1 MIKVFK
7 STETKF
13 DKNGLQVLDK
23 YIIDP
28 VVSEEVNGIFQLD
41 FSIPIKKSK
50 HIEKENIVVAPT
62 PKFDNQAF
70 RISQIRKSNG
80 LYHVTCYH
88 IFYDLI
94 HNLIEDISIVNMG
107 ASAALDKISSGCVNS
122 HPFIFTTDMSNKTAN
137 CRIVRYNPVKALLG
151 DDDNTFVNRWGG
163 EIERNNF
170 KINMKKRLGI
180 DSSVQVRYR
189 KNLTGYEAD
198 IDYTQVTTK
207 IMPKAADGVLLPEK
221 YVESPKI
228 NHYHLIKT
236 KVVEYSDIKIKD
248 EGSQD
253 SEGLSREE
261 AFEEMRRRARLEFS
275 QNHVDE
281 PRANYKVSFVDLEKT
296 KEYKHIK
303 KLESVNLGDNLK
315 VIHKDEN
322 VDVTARVISYKYNP
336 ISKSYIELELGNTVD
351 KFTSIT
357 EELKRVNDK
366 IETDLRSA
374 VEDSKKIATKL
385 LRDGFGGH
393 VKIKPDRILIM
404 DTDDENTAKKVWM
417 WNKNGLGFS
426 NTGVNGEFGLA
437 MTLDGAI
444 VADYITTGNLNANLI
459 RAGHIKGKNFDLDLD
474 SGNAYFG
481 PRSLTKDSMTEGLIK
496 ELKGKDGQ
504 SQYVHTRYSDTG
516 GTTGDMFT
524 SPSSEHGE
532 PHKYIGFAI
541 TSNKGAPALKSAYTW
556 SKYIG
561 EDGSNGSPG
570 KAGKDGKTPY
580 LHIAW
585 ADNSSGSSGFT
596 TSGGS
601 DKAYMGTYTDF
612 TERDSEDYRK
622 YTWVKV
628 KGEDGSNGS
637 PGKDGKDGKIKY
649 NLISNGDF
657 HRDFTIDEVGFNSSV
672 LNKWQVDSK
681 SIANK
686 VYTGITSED
695 KVSYLHVDPDGAR
708 VEINQYLALKKNTT
722 YYVKAYVASKKMNLY
737 YRGESYN
744 SIETLTDKYS
754 HFEVINKTFRT
765 HDSDTHYIQ
774 LDCLDTTQIRY
785 IIISEEEIPYHEQWY
800 PSKFD
805 GIGQDGKQG
814 PPGKD
819 GSLAELPPALKAWNG
834 KATEISGK
842 YVFTPELFVGEGSYE
857 NKTGIYIGSRILA
870 KGNNGNTYPY
880 EGIVGLKEGKVFW
893 RASTDG
899 FFVLGNDPDRSIY
912 VDSSSGKAHIPM
924 ITSHDIKSGAITADK
939 IRSGTIT
946 ANEIKSGTITASE
959 IAANTITSAEI
970 KSGAIT
976 TDFLYPG
983 TSERIVL
990 ERGYSPGA
998 NNCKSIDANGDAIR
1012 LKANAG
1018 TYIAMRNSG
1027 SVGMYSGGS
1036 LFFNFN
1042 PNENWTYDAPNEYAT
1057 GSGVLNLFDSHV
1069 MMGWLQYYVYSVRSD
1084 RRVKDNIKYIKNNDS
1099 TINRNNI
1106 FNFVK
1111 SVDLATYKYKKI
1123 GGNNLSAIAQ
1133 DVLKFRYIKDYLIA
1147 KDSNG
1152 LLSINMGNYTSM
1164 LHIALQEEIK
1174 KREALEDKVGK
1185 LEKRIEKLEK
1195 LLKKEGE

>member
-50 HIEKENIVVAPT
+50 YIEKENIVVAPT

-94 HNLIEDISIVNMG
+94 HNLIEDINIVNMG

-122 HPFIFTTDMSNKTAN
+122 HPFILSTDMSNKTAN

-170 KINMKKRLGI
+170 KINMKKRLGV
-180 DSSVQVRYR
+180 DSSVQIRYK

-228 NHYHLIKT
+228 NHYHLVKT

-248 EGSQD
+248 EGAQD
-253 SEGLSREE
+253 SEGVNKEE
-261 AFEEMRRRARLEFS
+261 AFEEMRKRARLEFS

-303 KLESVNLGDNLK
+303 KLESVNLGDTLK

-322 VDVTARVISYKYNP
+322 VDITARVISYKYNP

-444 VADYITTGNLNANLI
+444 VADYITAGNLNANLI

-481 PRSLTKDSMTEGLIK
+481 PRSLTKDNMAEELIK
-496 ELKGKDGQ
+496 ELKGKDG
-504 SQYVHTRYSDTG
+504 
-516 GTTGDMFT
+516 
-524 SPSSEHGE
+524 
-532 PHKYIGFAI
+532 
-541 TSNKGAPALKSAYTW
+541 
-556 SKYIG
+556 
-561 EDGSNGSPG
+561 
-570 KAGKDGKTPY
+570 KA
-580 LHIAW
+580 
-585 ADNSSGSSGFT
+585 F
-596 TSGGS
+596 
-601 DKAYMGTYTDF
+601 
-612 TERDSEDYRK
+612 
-622 YTWVKV
+622 
-628 KGEDGSNGS
+628 
-637 PGKDGKDGKIKY
+637 KY

-657 HRDFTIDEVGFNSSV
+657 HIDVTKGEAGYKPSELNRWQFRNDSDKSKAYIKKPSGKSWVALEVSATDTI
-672 LNKWQVDSK
+672 
-681 SIANK
+681 
-686 VYTGITSED
+686 
-695 KVSYLHVDPDGAR
+695 
-708 VEINQYLALKKNTT
+708 EINQYLDLKKNTK
-722 YYVKAYVASKKMNLY
+722 YYIKATIASEEMKLY
-737 YRGESYN
+737 YNGSYYTN
-744 SIETLTDKYS
+744 ITSIEDKYDY
-754 HFEVINKTFRT
+754 FTTINMSFTT
-765 HDSDTHYIQ
+765 HDSDTHFIQ
-774 LDCLDTTQIRY
+774 LDCKKKTTVRDV
-785 IIISEEEIPYHEQWY
+785 IISEEPISDDTEWY

-805 GIGQDGKQG
+805 GIGQDGKPGRDGRDGERGAQG
-814 PPGKD
+814 PPGRD
-819 GSLAELPPALKAWNG
+819 GSMADLPPALKDWSG

-842 YVFTPELFVGEGSYE
+842 YVFTPELFVGTNGDSMYSR
-857 NKTGIYIGSRILA
+857 TGIYVGSGIRARNLWGEFANFDGIT
-870 KGNNGNTYPY
+870 GINNGTATWHLSVNGNGWIGNSQRAMWWNKDGELTLP
-880 EGIVGLKEGKVFW
+880 KV
-893 RASTDG
+893 
-899 FFVLGNDPDRSIY
+899 
-912 VDSSSGKAHIPM
+912 KA
-924 ITSHDIKSGAITADK
+924 
-939 IRSGTIT
+939 R
-946 ANEIKSGTITASE
+946 EIEA
-959 IAANTITSAEI
+959 
-970 KSGAIT
+970 GAIT
-976 TDFLYPG
+976 TDILYPG
-983 TSERIVL
+983 LNNRIVL
-990 ERGYSPGA
+990 ESGYNPGD
-998 NNCKSIDANGDAIR
+998 NDCMSIDTNADSNGGKSLR
-1012 LKANAG
+1012 LKVNAG
-1018 TYIAMRNSG
+1018 TYLRLSKDSAFSFISRG
-1027 SVGMYSGGS
+1027 SNVLHFDPRQQYD
-1036 LFFNFN
+1036 LEFFGDRGRGTGKFN
-1042 PNENWTYDAPNEYAT
+1042 MYDAYIEAKCYEGQVAKMGIVTYEMQWSTSDKRLKTDIEYLSESMISNLT
-1057 GSGVLNLFDSHV
+1057 EFIKKLNIAEFYFKSDEKKEHK
-1069 MMGWLQYYVYSVRSD
+1069 QISV
-1084 RRVKDNIKYIKNNDS
+1084 
-1099 TINRNNI
+1099 
-1106 FNFVK
+1106 
-1111 SVDLATYKYKKI
+1111 
-1123 GGNNLSAIAQ
+1123 IAQ
-1133 DVLKFRYIKDYLIA
+1133 DIIKEFPELKNYIVNEVGEYYTVN
-1147 KDSNG
+1147 SNN
-1152 LLSINMGNYTSM
+1152 INFAT
-1164 LHIALQEEIK
+1164 IVTLQEEIK
-1174 KREALEDKVGK
+1174 KREELESKVNK
-1185 LEKRIEKLEK
+1185 LENELEEIKK